1 VIGAKRRKPSHSQFV
16 RRPSRRRLRAVEL
29 EFAGIAGHAVQG
41 EFGDCRVTD
50 AVVPGS
56 DMQRLMMTA
65 DSPAV
70 PIFEDTRLTMSAALH
85 FKSNCKVE
93 MAILGAED

>member
-1 VIGAKRRKPSHSQFV
+1 
-16 RRPSRRRLRAVEL
+16 
-29 EFAGIAGHAVQG
+29 
-41 EFGDCRVTD
+41 
-50 AVVPGS
+50 
-56 DMQRLMMTA
+56 MQRLMMTA